1 MSSHP
6 KFLNLVL
13 LNGEPEEKLRAAH
26 AAGFDQVEIWRED
39 VQASAQGTLAL
50 AQLAAQQ
57 QLSFTNLQVLRDFTG
72 APDRER
78 QQKREELRQFIQVA
92 QALGCDTIQAPATTR
107 EDCLAERIDEDLQW
121 MASEAARYKMRIM
134 YEPMAW
140 CSVDNTLPLAW
151 ERLQR
156 LDQPNIGLVVDL
168 FHICARGGDASQLD
182 GIPADRIY
190 EVQLCDMAALPPQN
204 NDAII
209 DIARHQRLLPGDGI
223 IEVERFVDKLK
234 SAGYNGPVGIE
245 VFNDALKA
253 QPPAVAAQQAWT
265 ALNRYWP

>member
-1 MSSHP
+1 MRSNP

-13 LNGEPEEKLRAAH
+13 LNGEPEQKLRAAR
-26 AAGFDQVEIWRED
+26 AAGFEQVEIWRED
-39 VQASAQGTLAL
+39 VEANTAPLAQQLAL
-50 AQLAAQQ
+50 G
-57 QLSFTNLQVLRDFTG
+57 FTNLQVLRDFTG
-72 APDRER
+72 APDHLRL
-78 QQKREELRQFIQVA
+78 QKREEMRQFIQIA
-92 QALGCDTIQAPATTR
+92 QAIGCNTLQAPATTR
-107 EDCLAERIDEDLQW
+107 TDCVAERIDEDLRW
-121 MASEAARYKMRIM
+121 MASEAARYSMRIM

-168 FHICARGGDASQLD
+168 FHICALGGDASQLD

-190 EVQLCDMAALPPQN
+190 EVQLCDMAEMPPQEPGALS
-204 NDAII
+204 DY
-209 DIARHQRLLPGDGI
+209 ARHQRLLPGDGI
-223 IEVERFVDKLK
+223 IEVERFIDKLK
-234 SAGYNGPVGIE
+234 SGGYSGPVGIE

-253 QPPAVAAQQAWT
+253 QPPEVAAQQAWQ